1 MERNGKRSTKMLS
14 LKGVLIRF
22 VPFFKDYI
30 PYFALAIFGMLLASG
45 GTAVSAYLVKPL
57 LDEIFIAKDANM
69 LKLLPYAIIAVY
81 AAKEAG
87 RYMQAYFTAYIG
99 QDIIR
104 RFRDNILANMLKLDI
119 AFFHEYRSGELI
131 SRNTND
137 VERVRS
143 VVSNL
148 IPEFL
153 RESFTI
159 IGLIVV
165 VIYQNPSLAFYALV
179 IMPLAV
185 YPLSLLAKKMKK
197 ISRASQESISDITA
211 KLSEIFN
218 NIEIIQA
225 NNAQNY
231 EHNLFQKENQ
241 KYFKLTMKS
250 VKVSEMV
257 SPIMETLGSIGVA
270 VVIIVGGSEVIDG
283 SMSVGSF
290 FSFLTALFML
300 YTPIKK
306 ISGLYNRMQDAIVAS
321 ERIFFLLDQIPLIQS
336 GEKALP
342 QTIENISFKDVSL
355 FYGEKQALSDISL
368 KVQQGEMI
376 ALIGDSGGGKSS
388 LMNML
393 MRFYDPSSGS
403 ICINGINI
411 KDFDLKSLRET
422 VGMVTQ
428 RIYIFHDTIAAN
440 VAYGKEIDEQ
450 KVIEALQKANAYD
463 FISELE
469 KGIYTH
475 LNEFGAN
482 LSGGQRQRIA
492 IARAIYANPKIL
504 ILDEAT
510 SALDSGSEQK
520 ITDAIENLIKDKI
533 TFVIAHRLS
542 TVKKA
547 DKIAIIK
554 HGKICAV
561 GSDEA
566 LRESSEEYLK
576 LKGLQE

>member
-1 MERNGKRSTKMLS
+1 MLS

-30 PYFALAIFGMLLASG
+30 PYFALAIFGMLLSSG

-104 RFRDNILANMLKLDI
+104 RLRDNILDNMLKLDI

-137 VERVRS
+137 VERVRG
-143 VVSNL
+143 VVSSI
-148 IPEFL
+148 IPEFF

-231 EHNLFQKENQ
+231 EHTLFQKENQ

-257 SPIMETLGSIGVA
+257 SPLMETLGSIGVA
-270 VVIIVGGSEVIDG
+270 VVIIVGGNEVING

-321 ERIFFLLDQIPLIQS
+321 ERIFFLLDQTPSIQS
-336 GEKALP
+336 GTKTLP
-342 QTIENISFKDVSL
+342 QTIETISFKEVSL

-368 KVQQGEMI
+368 EVQKGEMI

-403 ICINGINI
+403 ICINGVNI

-440 VAYGKEIDEQ
+440 VAYGKEIDEE

-554 HGKICAV
+554 HGKICAI

>member
-1 MERNGKRSTKMLS
+1 MLS

-321 ERIFFLLDQIPLIQS
+321 ERIFFLLDQTPLIQS
-336 GEKALP
+336 GAKSLP
-342 QTIENISFKDVSL
+342 QTIETISFKEVSL

-368 KVQQGEMI
+368 EVQQGEMI

-440 VAYGKEIDEQ
+440 VAYGKEIDEE
-450 KVIEALQKANAYD
+450 KVIEALKKANAYD
-463 FISELE
+463 FIGELE

-547 DKIAIIK
+547 DKIVIIK

>member
-1 MERNGKRSTKMLS
+1 MLS

-368 KVQQGEMI
+368 EVQQGEMI

-393 MRFYDPSSGS
+393 MRFYDPSSGG

-440 VAYGKEIDEQ
+440 VAYGKEIDEE

-463 FISELE
+463 FIGELE

-547 DKIAIIK
+547 DKIVIIK

>member
-1 MERNGKRSTKMLS
+1 MLS

-81 AAKEAG
+81 AAKETG

-368 KVQQGEMI
+368 EVQQGEMI

-403 ICINGINI
+403 ISINGINI

-440 VAYGKEIDEQ
+440 VAYGKEIDEE

-463 FISELE
+463 FIGELE

-547 DKIAIIK
+547 DKIVIIK

>member
-1 MERNGKRSTKMLS
+1 MLS

-104 RFRDNILANMLKLDI
+104 RFRDNILENMLKLDI

-321 ERIFFLLDQIPLIQS
+321 ERIFFLLDQTPLIQS
-336 GEKALP
+336 GAKSLP
-342 QTIENISFKDVSL
+342 QAIETISFKDVSL

-368 KVQQGEMI
+368 EVQQGEMI

-440 VAYGKEIDEQ
+440 VAYGKEIDKE
-450 KVIEALQKANAYD
+450 KVIEALKKANAYD
-463 FISELE
+463 FIGELE

-547 DKIAIIK
+547 NKIAIIK

>member
-1 MERNGKRSTKMLS
+1 MVHNGKRYFRMMS
-14 LKGVLIRF
+14 LKSVLARF
-22 VPFFKDYI
+22 LPFFKDYI
-30 PYFALAIFGMLLASG
+30 PYFALAIFGMLLSSG
-45 GTAVSAYLVKPL
+45 GTAISAYLVKPL
-57 LDEIFIAKDANM
+57 LDEIFIAKDAGM

-81 AAKEAG
+81 AAKESG
-87 RYMQAYFTAYIG
+87 RYMQTYFTAFIG
-99 QDIIR
+99 QDIIKR
-104 RFRDNILANMLKLDI
+104 MRDNILENMLKLDI
-119 AFFHEYRSGELI
+119 SFFHEHRSGELI

-137 VERVRS
+137 VERVRT

-148 IPEFL
+148 IPEFF

-165 VIYQNPSLAFYALV
+165 VIYQNPALAFYALV

-185 YPLSLLAKKMKK
+185 YPLSLLAKRMKK
-197 ISRASQESISDITA
+197 ISRLSQETISDITA

-225 NNAQNY
+225 NNAQKY
-231 EHNLFQKENQ
+231 EHTLFKNENQ

-257 SPIMETLGSIGVA
+257 SPVMETLGSIGVA
-270 VVIIVGGSEVIDG
+270 VVIIVGGNEVIQDK
-283 SMSVGSF
+283 MSVGSF

-306 ISGLYNRMQDAIVAS
+306 ISGLYNRMQDALVAS
-321 ERIFFLLDQIPLIQS
+321 ERIFFLLDQKPSIKS
-336 GEKALP
+336 GSLSVP
-342 QTIENISFKDVSL
+342 PIIENIEFSNVSL
-355 FYGEKQALSDISL
+355 SYGDKQALSDVSL
-368 KVQQGEMI
+368 DAKKGEMV

-393 MRFYDPSSGS
+393 MRFYDPSDGA
-403 ICINGINI
+403 ILINGINI
-411 KDFDLKSLRET
+411 KAFDLASLRESIAL
-422 VGMVTQ
+422 VTQ
-428 RIYIFHDTIAAN
+428 RVYIFHDSIASN

-450 KVIEALQKANAYD
+450 KVIEALKKANAYE
-463 FISELE
+463 FIDDLPQ
-469 KGIYTH
+469 GIYTH
-475 LNEFGAN
+475 LDEFGAN

-492 IARAIYANPKIL
+492 IARAIYTNPKIL

-520 ITDAIENLIKDKI
+520 ITQAIENLIKDKI

-547 DKIAIIK
+547 DKIAILK
-554 HGKICAV
+554 HGKINAI
-561 GSDEA
+561 GSDEE
-566 LRESSEEYLK
+566 LHLTSQEYLK